1 MGETGLPVTVPE
13 SRPRAAPIARYVAWT
28 AVLSLAVLATVEAR
42 QYDALAAL
50 SAIPPWSW
58 WIGASAIVVVA
69 LVRCSLRTRLAVV
82 AILLMIGANWV
93 EQFSSIARSTLDFA
107 SADQSRPW
115 LRVVSLN
122 CSAGSRRAAEEVASF
137 NPDVVLLQES
147 PGRDVLAELAT
158 KLFGAQASVLVT
170 GDCSILARGKLQFI
184 SESRNHLHATLD
196 RANGR
201 TVHVVCVR
209 LLPPVVRY
217 DLWASSC
224 WREYRAARE
233 KRRAEAREI
242 ARKLSEVPVGEL
254 ILLGGDCNAPAGDG
268 ALQVWA
274 PRVQDAFCSAGRGWG
289 ATVLNRMPVHRFD
302 QVWATA
308 MLAPQRVT
316 AVKSSYSDHRM
327 VVADFVTPA
336 DGPEPNREG

>member
-1 MGETGLPVTVPE
+1 MGETALPVTVPE
-13 SRPRAAPIARYVAWT
+13 SRPRAATIARFVAWT
-28 AVLSLAVLATVEAR
+28 AVLSLTVLATVEAR
-42 QYDALAAL
+42 QYDALAAI
-50 SAIPPWSW
+50 SAIPPWGW
-58 WIGASAIVVVA
+58 WIGASAIVLVA

-93 EQFSSIARSTLDFA
+93 EQFASIARYTLDVV
-107 SADQSRPW
+107 SADQSQPW

-122 CSAGSRRAAEEVASF
+122 CSTGSRRAAEEVASF

-147 PGRDVLAELAT
+147 PSEDVLAELAT
-158 KLFGAQASVLVT
+158 KLFGEQASVLVT
-170 GDCSILARGKLQFI
+170 GDCSILARGTLQLI
-184 SESRNHLHATLD
+184 SQSRNYLRARLD
-196 RANGR
+196 RADGR

-217 DLWASSC
+217 DLWTPSC
-224 WREYRAARE
+224 WREYREARE

-242 ARKLSEVPVGEL
+242 TRSLSEIATGEL
-254 ILLGGDCNAPAGDG
+254 IVLGGDCNAPAGDG
-268 ALQVWA
+268 ALQEWA
-274 PRVQDAFCSAGRGWG
+274 SVVQDAFSSAGRGWG

-302 QVWATA
+302 QVWSTAT
-308 MLAPQRVT
+308 LAPQRVT

-336 DGPEPNREG
+336 HRPEPTREG